1 MLNLKGG
8 AIYDGSTRYP
18 VKMHKPKDIFLQ
30 KSEEIAFD
38 LKHRATIKFN
48 ISKYDAAVDRGMKR
62 YSDLELAKTRA
73 SYIKSQAITHL
84 HDYLLE
90 FEKNITAN
98 GASVIW
104 AEDEAQAIEAI
115 KKIMVES
122 NSKTV
127 VKSKSMTTEEIELNH
142 HLEQMGVE
150 SLETDLGEYI
160 VQLAGEKPYHIV
172 TPCMHKSRHD
182 IAELFHEKFNTPEGS
197 TPEYLTG
204 FVREKLR
211 EKFTRAEVGITGANF
226 LVADAGGI
234 CLTENEG
241 NALMTVSFP
250 RIHIVIAGIEKI
262 IPKMTDLG
270 LMWPILA
277 AHGTGQQISVYNSM
291 ITGPRKEGETD
302 GPEKMVVILLDN
314 KRSLLY
320 QNDDQF
326 EALKC
331 IRCGACLNACPV
343 YKNIGG
349 YTYDATYSGPIGS
362 VITPFYKG
370 KEAYSH
376 LSSACTVCGKC
387 TEVCPVKIPLHH
399 MLLINRR
406 DAVRASKGSFVWN
419 QGMKAYEYA
428 FSSRSRLDMV
438 GGKTKNLLAM
448 LGANALGDKKQLPK
462 LADKSFSK
470 QWTNKK

>member
-1 MLNLKGG
+1 MSKQ
-8 AIYDGSTRYP
+8 
-18 VKMHKPKDIFLQ
+18 KEIFLK
-30 KSEEIAFD
+30 KSAEVASD

-62 YSDLELAKTRA
+62 YSNLELAKSRA
-73 SYIKSQAITHL
+73 SYIKSLAINNL

-90 FEKNITAN
+90 FEKNITDN

-104 AEDEAQAIEAI
+104 AEDESQAIAEI
-115 KKIMVES
+115 QKILVQN

-142 HLEQMGVE
+142 HLEAIGVE

-182 IAELFHEKFNTPEGS
+182 IAELFTEKFNTPEGS
-197 TPEYLTG
+197 SPEYLTAY
-204 FVREKLR
+204 VRKKLR
-211 EKFTRAEVGITGANF
+211 EKFTLADVGITGANF
-226 LVADAGGI
+226 LVADVGGI

-250 RIHIVIAGIEKI
+250 KIHIVIAGIEKVV
-262 IPKMTDLG
+262 PRMKDLG

-277 AHGTGQQISVYNSM
+277 AHGTGQQISVYNSL
-291 ITGPRKEGETD
+291 ITGPKRNGEAD
-302 GPEKMVVILLDN
+302 GPEQMIVILLDN
-314 KRSLLY
+314 KRSALY
-320 QNDDQF
+320 ENDDQY

-331 IRCGACLNACPV
+331 IRCGACLNACPIYRNV
-343 YKNIGG
+343 GG

-362 VITPFYKG
+362 VITPFLKG
-370 KEAYSH
+370 KKEYNH
-376 LSSACTVCGKC
+376 LSSACSVCGKC

-406 DAVRASKGSFVWN
+406 DAVRAGSGGFVWN

-428 FSSRSRLDMV
+428 FSKRSRLDLL
-438 GGKTKNLLAM
+438 GGKAKNTLTA
-448 LGANALGDKKQLPK
+448 LGSNALGESKQLPK
-462 LADKSFSK
+462 LADQSFSK
-470 QWTNKK
+470 QWISKK

>member
-1 MLNLKGG
+1 MQKQ
-8 AIYDGSTRYP
+8 
-18 VKMHKPKDIFLQ
+18 KDIFLQ

-48 ISKYDAAVDRGMKR
+48 ISKYDVAVDRGMKR
-62 YSDLELAKTRA
+62 YSNLELAKARA
-73 SYIKSQAITHL
+73 SYVKSKAVNNL

-90 FEKNITAN
+90 FEKNSIAN

-104 AEDEAQAIEAI
+104 AEDEAQAIAAI
-115 KKIMVES
+115 QTIMVE
-122 NSKTV
+122 NKAKTV

-182 IAELFHEKFNTPEGS
+182 IAELFTQKFNTPEGS
-197 TPEYLTG
+197 APEYLTQ

-211 EKFTRAEVGITGANF
+211 EKFTRADVGITGANF
-226 LVADAGGI
+226 LVADVGGI

-241 NALMTVSFP
+241 NALMSVSFP
-250 RIHIVIAGIEKI
+250 KVHVVIAGIEKI

-277 AHGTGQQISVYNSM
+277 AHGTGQQISVYNSL
-291 ITGPRKEGETD
+291 ITGPRKEGEAD
-302 GPEKMVVILLDN
+302 GPEKMIVILLDN
-314 KRSLLY
+314 KRTSLY
-320 QNDDQF
+320 QNDDQY

-362 VITPFYKG
+362 VITPFLKG
-370 KEAYSH
+370 KDEYNH
-376 LSSACTVCGKC
+376 LSSACSVCGKC

-406 DAVRASKGSFVWN
+406 DAVRAHQSDFVWN
-419 QGMKAYEYA
+419 SGMKAYAYA
-428 FSSRSRLDMV
+428 FSKRARLDLV
-438 GGKTKNLLAM
+438 GGKTKNLLAS

-462 LADKSFSK
+462 LADQSFSK